1 MILELSFSGKIE
13 NFLVKIKNELHL
25 YVLLQVPTPLH
36 SIHPVDKARQTELQ
50 SYLAYLE
57 GCYGGLPTL

>member
-1 MILELSFSGKIE
+1 MKL
-13 NFLVKIKNELHL
+13 KNKLQYI
-25 YVLLQVPTPLH
+25 YVFLQVPTPLH